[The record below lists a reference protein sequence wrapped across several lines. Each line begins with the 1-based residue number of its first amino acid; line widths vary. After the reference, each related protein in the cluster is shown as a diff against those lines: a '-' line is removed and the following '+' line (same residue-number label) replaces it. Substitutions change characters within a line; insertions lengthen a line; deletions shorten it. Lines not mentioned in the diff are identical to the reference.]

1 MRGHRL
7 VSHQDLSIRIR
18 CIPDQLRIWSIL
30 SGNALAFR
38 KVGFSDNWSPVR
50 CATCPNWVKQRR
62 THCEQMSS
70 ELPPKAD
77 IAQCSRHVSKVPK
90 NEPASAGGAGGTVGR
105 LRLPQ

>member
-7 VSHQDLSIRIR
+7 VSHQDLSIRMR

-50 CATCPNWVKQRR
+50 CATCPNWVKLRR
-62 THCEQMSS
+62 TQYEHMSS
-70 ELPPKAD
+70 GLPLKAD
-77 IAQCSRHVSKVPK
+77 TARCGQHVANVPISYTMGYVCMI
-90 NEPASAGGAGGTVGR
+90 N
-105 LRLPQ
+105 